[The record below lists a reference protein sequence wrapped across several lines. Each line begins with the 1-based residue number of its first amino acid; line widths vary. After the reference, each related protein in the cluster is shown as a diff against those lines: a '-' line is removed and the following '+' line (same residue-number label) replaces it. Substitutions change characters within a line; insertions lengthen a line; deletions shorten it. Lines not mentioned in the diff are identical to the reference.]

1 MKRTTTI
8 LLISAL
14 LGSGSAAA
22 TDWVVKPVQGASG
35 QASKCIME
43 SDKKEIFD
51 GYQNIAIYI
60 VVDGAS
66 VAVKSAS
73 VLDPGFSDIGMHV
86 DKDAFIAMDK
96 VIQDKTASFDSNYA
110 IIVEEFKRG
119 LKVNVQLRFWPTWPV
134 TGTHSATLSLIGFTK
149 AFAELSD
156 CK

>member
-1 MKRTTTI
+1 
-8 LLISAL
+8 
-14 LGSGSAAA
+14 
-22 TDWVVKPVQGASG
+22 
-35 QASKCIME
+35 
-43 SDKKEIFD
+43 
-51 GYQNIAIYI
+51 
-60 VVDGAS
+60 
-66 VAVKSAS
+66 
-73 VLDPGFSDIGMHV
+73 
-86 DKDAFIAMDK
+86 MDK

>member
-22 TDWVVKPVQGASG
+22 DWVVKPVQDASR
-35 QASKCIME
+35 QASKCILE
-43 SDKKEIFD
+43 SEKKEIFD
-51 GYQNIAIYI
+51 GYQNITFYI

-73 VLDPGFSDIGMHV
+73 VLDPGFADIGVKV

-110 IIVEEFKRG
+110 VIVEEFKRG
-119 LKVNVQLRFWPTWPV
+119 LKANVQLRFWPTWPV

-149 AFAELSD
+149 GFTEMSD

>member
-22 TDWVVKPVQGASG
+22 NWVVKPVQGASG
-35 QASKCIME
+35 QASKCLLE
-43 SDKKEIFD
+43 SEKKEIFD

-73 VLDPGFSDIGMHV
+73 VLDAGFSDIGMQV

-96 VIQDKTASFDSNYA
+96 VIQDRTASFDANYA

-149 AFAELSD
+149 AFTEMSD

>member
-22 TDWVVKPVQGASG
+22 NWVVKPVQAALG
-35 QASKCIME
+35 QASKCILE
-43 SDKKEIFD
+43 SEKKEIFD
-51 GYQNIAIYI
+51 GYQKTAIYI

-73 VLDPGFSDIGMHV
+73 LLDPGFSDIGMKV
-86 DKDAFIAMDK
+86 DKDAFIATDK

-149 AFAELSD
+149 AFTEMSD

>member
-14 LGSGSAAA
+14 LGSGSVAAA
-22 TDWVVKPVQGASG
+22 DWVVKPVQGASG

-149 AFAELSD
+149 GFTEMSD

>member
-14 LGSGSAAA
+14 LGSGSATAA
-22 TDWVVKPVQGASG
+22 DWVVKPVQGASG
-35 QASKCIME
+35 QASKCILE
-43 SDKKEIFD
+43 SEKKEIFD
-51 GYQNIAIYI
+51 GYQNITFYI

-73 VLDPGFSDIGMHV
+73 VLDPGFSDIGMKA

-110 IIVEEFKRG
+110 VIVEEFKRG

-149 AFAELSD
+149 GFTEMSD